1 MTINAAAV
9 LLGSGDP
16 QRTALVCGGELV
28 TYGAL
33 RDAVARAAGDW
44 RRRGLAPGDRVAVKL
59 PDGADWVGAFLGA
72 IWAGG
77 VAVGVNPRL
86 AATEWTTILGEAGFR
101 WILTESRDGTLAT
114 YHDRVVLLDEWRRAM
129 RSATPVD
136 AMPMDDEA
144 PAFWGHSSG
153 TTGRPKA
160 VVHPQRFALHC
171 QRVADEVF
179 GVTAHD
185 RLYAT
190 SKLFFAY
197 PQANSLFPGLKL
209 GATVILESDWPTP
222 AKIAAVIARERPSV
236 FLTVPSMYRA
246 LLKEGHAA
254 RLRDCGI
261 RLCVSAGEALPRNL
275 RADWQRAA
283 GVAIADGYGTSET
296 LCLVLVNPDGGEGF
310 VPAPGVEVTPFA
322 ATETAGPTRLAIRA
336 PTLSLGYYN
345 RPDAQAEYF
354 RESGFCAA
362 DLFERTA
369 EGRFRF
375 GGREDSLVKVR
386 GRWVDLVALEEHLGA
401 ASTDIVEAAAVS
413 VADPDGVACVAF
425 YYVARPDAEQKVA
438 AALAGRAEALPPH
451 QRPCCFNA
459 VPALPR
465 TATGK
470 LMRRKLAE
478 LHAP

>member
-9 LLGSGDP
+9 LLDAPDP
-16 QRTALVCGGELV
+16 RRIALVSAGERV
-28 TYGAL
+28 THGAL
-33 RDAVARAAGDW
+33 RDAVARAASEW
-44 RRRGLAPGDRVAVKL
+44 QRRGMAVGDRVAVKL
-59 PDGADWVGAFLGA
+59 PDGIAWVTAFLGA

-86 AATEWTTILGEAGFR
+86 AATEWAAILGEADFR
-101 WILTESRDGTLAT
+101 WILGESRDGTLAT
-114 YHDRVVLLDEWRRAM
+114 YHDRFVTLDDWRRAV
-129 RSATPVD
+129 RLATPIEPV
-136 AMPMDDEA
+136 PMDEES

-160 VVHPQRFALHC
+160 VVHAQRFALHC
-171 QRVADEVF
+171 QRVAAEVF
-179 GVTAHD
+179 GITKDD

-209 GATVILESDWPTP
+209 GATVILESDWPNP
-222 AKIAAVIARERPSV
+222 AKVAAVITRERPTV

-254 RLRDCGI
+254 QLRGRGI
-261 RLCVSAGEALPRNL
+261 RLCISAGEALPANL
-275 RADWQRAA
+275 RDDWQRATD
-283 GVAIADGYGTSET
+283 VRIADGYGTSET
-296 LCLVLVNPDGGEGF
+296 LCLVLVNPDSGEGF
-310 VPAPGVEVTPFA
+310 VPAPGVEVAPLA
-322 ATETAGPTRLAIRA
+322 SAENAGPTRLAIRA

-345 RPDAQAEYF
+345 RSDAQAEYY
-354 RESGFCAA
+354 RAGGFCAA
-362 DLFERTA
+362 DLFTRTA

-386 GRWVDLVALEEHLGA
+386 GRWVDLVALEEYLGA

-413 VADPDGVACVAF
+413 VADADGVASVAF
-425 YYVARPDAEQKVA
+425 YYVAKPDTERAVA
-438 AALAGRAEALPPH
+438 AAVAARVDPLPPH
-451 QRPCCFNA
+451 QQPCSVTA
-459 VPALPR
+459 IAALPR

-470 LMRRKLAE
+470 LMRRQLAE
-478 LHAP
+478 LYTA